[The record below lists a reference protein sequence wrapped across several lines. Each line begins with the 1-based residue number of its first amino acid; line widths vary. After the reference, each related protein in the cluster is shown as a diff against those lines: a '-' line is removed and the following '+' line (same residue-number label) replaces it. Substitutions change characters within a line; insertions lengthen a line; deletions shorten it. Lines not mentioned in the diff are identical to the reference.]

1 MNNDTE
7 IYVEQSN
14 QMSTNLPT
22 IATLP
27 QITEE
32 SVTAAAT
39 APKELRP
46 KITDI
51 FPEQEVSSTG
61 TASNLQTPR
70 SSVHR
75 KSSGRVRTISGPGT
89 DQNRFQ
95 VRGCTQTMWTVI
107 WTFLIPLPQ
116 AVLIVLCIPSKC
128 KFQNTTYLL

>member
-1 MNNDTE
+1 MILVLSFLDSHNMYEPSKYKIFQNVGILEPLVSNE
-7 IYVEQSN
+7 IEINLEQSIP
-14 QMSTNLPT
+14 MSTNLPA

-39 APKELRP
+39 APKEMRP

-61 TASNLQTPR
+61 TTSNHQTPR

-89 DQNRFQ
+89 DQSRFQ
-95 VRGCTQTMWTVI
+95 VN
-107 WTFLIPLPQ
+107 FNN
-116 AVLIVLCIPSKC
+116 S
-128 KFQNTTYLL
+128 

>member
-95 VRGCTQTMWTVI
+95 VRGCTQTMWTVF
-107 WTFLIPLPQ
+107 WTLFFKKIGAAIIYYLI
-116 AVLIVLCIPSKC
+116 
-128 KFQNTTYLL
+128 

>member
-1 MNNDTE
+1 MSNE
-7 IYVEQSN
+7 IEINLEQSIP
-14 QMSTNLPT
+14 MSTNLPA

-39 APKELRP
+39 APKEMRP

-51 FPEQEVSSTG
+51 FPEQDVSSTG
-61 TASNLQTPR
+61 TGTTSNHQTPR

-89 DQNRFQ
+89 DQSRFQ
-95 VRGCTQTMWTVI
+95 V
-107 WTFLIPLPQ
+107 L
-116 AVLIVLCIPSKC
+116 
-128 KFQNTTYLL
+128 N

>member
-1 MNNDTE
+1 MALTKSDKFFFSSKYKFFQNVGVLEPLMGNDTE
-7 IYVEQSN
+7 IYVEQPN

-22 IATLP
+22 IATFP

-32 SVTAAAT
+32 SVPAAAT
-39 APKELRP
+39 APKEIRP

-61 TASNLQTPR
+61 TGTASNHQTPR
-70 SSVHR
+70 NSVHR

-95 VRGCTQTMWTVI
+95 VN
-107 WTFLIPLPQ
+107 F
-116 AVLIVLCIPSKC
+116 
-128 KFQNTTYLL
+128 

>member
-27 QITEE
+27 QIAEE

-116 AVLIVLCIPSKC
+116 AVLIVCVFPLNVNFKI
-128 KFQNTTYLL
+128 LL

>member
-95 VRGCTQTMWTVI
+95 V
-107 WTFLIPLPQ
+107 
-116 AVLIVLCIPSKC
+116 C
-128 KFQNTTYLL
+128 KFTIFRALDFKFNLFF